1 VAAEPTAEA
10 SFLASPGKIAWNIY
24 LMLDHRQADPASTPI
39 VMKPSLDAESHF
51 LYSGSMEHNHATH
64 AFAALGHPG
73 RLAVFRLLMRFAPQG
88 VRPTEMAEAL
98 GLKQNTL
105 SHHLAD
111 LTASGLV
118 AVTRVGRSLY
128 YAVDL
133 DAAEGLIGYLALD
146 VGRARPDLLAP
157 LRSSKKDTAPM
168 PSPLHDTDFDVL
180 FICSGNSARSI
191 FAEALLRDLGQG
203 KFQSFSAGTR
213 PNSELNPFALEILQR
228 NGHDTASLRSKH
240 ISEFQQPG
248 AILMDFVFTVCDT
261 AAAEEC
267 PPWPGQPIT
276 GHWGLPD
283 PVKATGTDAEKALIF
298 AQTYA
303 ALRRRITAFVE
314 LPFESLSRMS
324 LQSSVD
330 AIGIDKGLAL

>member
-1 VAAEPTAEA
+1 
-10 SFLASPGKIAWNIY
+10 
-24 LMLDHRQADPASTPI
+24 
-39 VMKPSLDAESHF
+39 
-51 LYSGSMEHNHATH
+51 MEHDRASL
-64 AFAALGHPG
+64 AFAILGHPD

-88 VRPTEMAEAL
+88 VRPTEIAQAL

-111 LTASGLV
+111 LTGAGLV
-118 AVTRVGRSLY
+118 RVTRQGRSLFH
-128 YAVDL
+128 AVDL
-133 DAAEGLIGYLALD
+133 DQAERLIGYLALD

-157 LRSSKKDTAPM
+157 LLTHRMATAM
-168 PSPLHDTDFDVL
+168 HDTDFDVL

-191 FAEALLRDLGQG
+191 FAEALLRDLGKG
-203 KFQSFSAGTR
+203 RFQAFSAGTR
-213 PNSELNPFALEILQR
+213 PGSALNPFALEVLRR
-228 NGHDTASLRSKH
+228 NGHDTGALRSKH
-240 ISEFQQPG
+240 ILEFQRPG
-248 AILMDFVFTVCDT
+248 AIVMDFVFTVCDT

-283 PVKATGTDAEKALIF
+283 PVKATGTDAERALIF

-303 ALRRRITAFVE
+303 ALRRRIAAFVE

-324 LQSSVD
+324 LQSQVD
-330 AIGIDKGLAL
+330 SIGADTDAKA

>member
-1 VAAEPTAEA
+1 MDQT
-10 SFLASPGKIAWNIY
+10 
-24 LMLDHRQADPASTPI
+24 R
-39 VMKPSLDAESHF
+39 
-51 LYSGSMEHNHATH
+51 ATH
-64 AFAALGHPG
+64 AFATLGHPG
-73 RLAVFRLLMRFAPQG
+73 RLGVFRLLMRFAPQG
-88 VRPTEMAEAL
+88 VRPTEIAAAL

-111 LTASGLV
+111 LTAVGLV
-118 AVTRVGRSLY
+118 SVTRQGRSLF

-133 DAAEGLIGYLALD
+133 ELTEGLIGYLALD

-157 LRSSKKDTAPM
+157 LISAQKDAPTM
-168 PSPLHDTDFDVL
+168 ATSVPDTDFDVL

-191 FAEALLRDLGQG
+191 FAEALLRDLGKG
-203 KFQSFSAGTR
+203 KFQAFSAGTR
-213 PNSELNPFALEILQR
+213 PNSDLNPIALDVLRR
-228 NGHDTASLRSKH
+228 NGHDVAGLRSKH

-248 AILMDFVFTVCDT
+248 AIVMDFVFTVCDA

-283 PVKATGTDAEKALIF
+283 PVKASGTDAEKALVF

-303 ALRRRITAFVE
+303 ALRRRITAFVA
-314 LPFESLSRMS
+314 LPFESLSRLS
-324 LQSSVD
+324 LQSRVD
-330 AIGIDKGLAL
+330 AIGTDADTKA

>member
-1 VAAEPTAEA
+1 MDQT
-10 SFLASPGKIAWNIY
+10 
-24 LMLDHRQADPASTPI
+24 R
-39 VMKPSLDAESHF
+39 
-51 LYSGSMEHNHATH
+51 ATH
-64 AFAALGHPG
+64 AFATLGHPG
-73 RLAVFRLLMRFAPQG
+73 RLGVFRLLMRFAPQG
-88 VRPTEMAEAL
+88 VRPTEIAAAL

-111 LTASGLV
+111 LTAVGLV
-118 AVTRVGRSLY
+118 SVTRQGRSLF

-133 DAAEGLIGYLALD
+133 ELTEGLIGYLALD
-146 VGRARPDLLAP
+146 VGRARPDLIAP
-157 LRSSKKDTAPM
+157 LISAQKDAPTM
-168 PSPLHDTDFDVL
+168 ATSVPDTDFDVL

-191 FAEALLRDLGQG
+191 FAEALLRDLGKS
-203 KFQSFSAGTR
+203 KFQAFSAGTR
-213 PNSELNPFALEILQR
+213 PNSDLNPIALDVLRR
-228 NGHDTASLRSKH
+228 NGHDVAGLRSKH

-248 AILMDFVFTVCDT
+248 AIVMDFVFTVCDA

-283 PVKATGTDAEKALIF
+283 PVKASGTDAEKALVF

-314 LPFESLSRMS
+314 LPFESLSRLS
-324 LQSSVD
+324 LQSRVD
-330 AIGIDKGLAL
+330 AIGTDADTKA

>member
-1 VAAEPTAEA
+1 METSRAA
-10 SFLASPGKIAWNIY
+10 
-24 LMLDHRQADPASTPI
+24 
-39 VMKPSLDAESHF
+39 
-51 LYSGSMEHNHATH
+51 H
-64 AFAALGHPG
+64 AFATLGHPD
-73 RLAVFRLLMRFAPQG
+73 RLAVFRLLMRFARQG
-88 VRPTEMAEAL
+88 VRPTEIAQAL
-98 GLKQNTL
+98 GLRQNTL

-118 AVTRVGRSLY
+118 TVRREGRSLF

-133 DAAEGLIGYLALD
+133 ATTEGLIGYLALD
-146 VGRARPDLLAP
+146 VGRARPDLLAR
-157 LRSSKKDTAPM
+157 LLMDQKDTPQMTAP
-168 PSPLHDTDFDVL
+168 HRDTDFDVL

-191 FAEALLRDLGQG
+191 FAEALLRDLGRG
-203 KFQSFSAGTR
+203 KFQAFSAGTR
-213 PNSELNPFALEILQR
+213 PNSELNPFALDILQR

-248 AILMDFVFTVCDT
+248 SIVMDFVFTVCDT

-283 PVKATGTDAEKALIF
+283 PVKAMGTDAEKALVF

-303 ALRRRITAFVE
+303 ALRRRIAAFVA
-314 LPFESLSRMS
+314 LPFDSLSRMS
-324 LQSSVD
+324 LQARVD
-330 AIGIDKGLAL
+330 AIGSDVPARA

>member
-1 VAAEPTAEA
+1 MEQNRAA
-10 SFLASPGKIAWNIY
+10 
-24 LMLDHRQADPASTPI
+24 
-39 VMKPSLDAESHF
+39 
-51 LYSGSMEHNHATH
+51 H
-64 AFAALGHPG
+64 AFATLGHPG

-88 VRPTEMAEAL
+88 VRPTEIAGAL
-98 GLKQNTL
+98 DLKQNTL

-118 AVTRVGRSLY
+118 GVTRQGRSLF

-133 DAAEGLIGYLALD
+133 ETAEGLIGYLALD

-157 LRSSKKDTAPM
+157 LLGFQKDASPM
-168 PSPLHDTDFDVL
+168 TTPSRDTDFDVL

-191 FAEALLRDLGQG
+191 FAEALLRDLGKG
-203 KFQSFSAGTR
+203 RFQAFSAGTR
-213 PNSELNPFALEILQR
+213 PNTELNPFALEILQR
-228 NGHDTASLRSKH
+228 NGHDIAGLRSKH
-240 ISEFQQPG
+240 ISEFQQPES
-248 AILMDFVFTVCDT
+248 IVMDFVFTVCDT
-261 AAAEEC
+261 SAAEEC

-283 PVKATGTDAEKALIF
+283 PVKATGTDAEKALVF

-303 ALRRRITAFVE
+303 ALRRRIMAFVE

-324 LQSSVD
+324 LQASVD
-330 AIGIDKGLAL
+330 AIATETDRKV